1 MPLFHARRAG
11 FVAFRAAILLF
22 SLCQTS
28 REAAG
33 TDKEDKKAFILCLRG
48 EEKIGE
54 EGYFWIIFLILIKLV
69 SN

>member
-28 REAAG
+28 GEAAP
-33 TDKEDKKAFILCLRG
+33 TDKEDKKAFILCLRR
-48 EEKIGE
+48 EKRLVKKATFAS
-54 EGYFWIIFLILIKLV
+54 YF
-69 SN
+69 